1 MTLRQVEAII
11 PEPIA
16 RKNAL
21 NFLLGVGLLMAV
33 DKSLSFRAVTKEEF
47 TQWVLWVDTPRDPTD
62 PRVFFADQRISVR
75 RKTRFWD

>member
-11 PEPIA
+11 PEPTA

-21 NFLLGVGLLMAV
+21 NFLLGVGLLMAA

-47 TQWVLWVDTPRDPTD
+47 TQWVLWVDAPRDPTD
-62 PRVFFADQRISVR
+62 WVFLQIKGSQ
-75 RKTRFWD
+75 